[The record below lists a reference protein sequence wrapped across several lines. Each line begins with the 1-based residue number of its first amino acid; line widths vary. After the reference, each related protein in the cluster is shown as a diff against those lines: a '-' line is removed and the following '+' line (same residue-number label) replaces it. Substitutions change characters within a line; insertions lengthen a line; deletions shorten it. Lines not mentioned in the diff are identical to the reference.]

1 MTYVRYALFDSLQKA
16 RETVKDIESA
26 AKWEE
31 PVVLVLH
38 EEKLS
43 DDRALSLM
51 ESDGR
56 RGLVLGVLSGTLAG
70 GLLGLLM
77 VAVGLLPLSL
87 LSGALFGL
95 FFGLLIGGLGGGLY
109 GSGLAARALQQVE
122 KLHQRGMVLLT
133 IEVPG
138 TLAMLKVMNIV
149 RRHQAIA
156 TR

>member
-16 RETVKDIESA
+16 RETVKDIETA
-26 AKWEE
+26 AKWDE

-43 DDRALSLM
+43 DERALSLM

-56 RGLVLGVLSGTLAG
+56 RGLMLGVVSGTLAG
-70 GLLGLLM
+70 GLLGMLL
-77 VAVGLLPLSL
+77 VALGLLPLSL
-87 LSGALFGL
+87 LSGAMFGL
-95 FFGLLIGGLGGGLY
+95 FFGLLVGGLGGGLY
-109 GSGLAARALQQVE
+109 GSGLATQALKQVE
-122 KLHQRGMVLLT
+122 KLHKRGMVLLT

-138 TLAMLKVMNIV
+138 TLAMLKIMHIV

>member
-1 MTYVRYALFDSLQKA
+1 MTYVRYALFDSLQRA
-16 RETVKDIESA
+16 RETVQDIEKQA
-26 AKWEE
+26 NWDE
-31 PVVLVLH
+31 PVVIVLH

-43 DDRALSLM
+43 DERALRLM

-56 RGLVLGVLSGTLAG
+56 RGLMLGIFSGIVAG
-70 GLLGLLM
+70 GLLGMLL
-77 VAVGLLPLSL
+77 VALNLLPLSL

-95 FFGLLIGGLGGGLY
+95 FFGLLVGGLGGGLY
-109 GSGLAARALQQVE
+109 GSGLAAEALKQVE
-122 KLHQRGMVLLT
+122 KLHKRGMVLLT

-138 TLAMLKVMNIV
+138 MISMLKVMHIV